1 MAKGKLKCQ
10 HCDECLGLGCIGQL
24 PGLGGVFNNQNFQ
37 LNCEGWKELY
47 RKGATTEEGPSCTGR
62 ASSALRASCTSR
74 ASSCVPL
81 SEKIDNIVI
90 RPENLRCGPVTGA
103 VENIGYEK
111 EEDFYYPY
119 LKAAADAGIGLCVG
133 DGCPDLKLQLGI
145 AAMKRLNEE
154 IGSVNGVGASVD
166 VGTQAPLGASLDV
179 GTRAP
184 LDTSVQA
191 ATSVG
196 ITTRAAFFL
205 KPYPDQRLYE
215 RLEWVKPY
223 AEYIGIDIDSYNI
236 LTMRNLVS
244 LERKSALQL
253 ENFRKRFDVPF
264 VIKGVF
270 TDEDIALVK
279 EVHPDVVYIS
289 NHGGRV
295 ETRIG
300 STADFL
306 EKHAAELKKHCQE
319 IWVDGGIRSRQDVQT
334 ALFYGADKIIFA
346 RPLIHAVFDNTADTL
361 TNFWKKFY

>member
-24 PGLGGVFNNQNFQ
+24 PGLGGVFDNRNFQ

-47 RKGATTEEGPSCTGR
+47 RKGATTEESPSCIGR
-62 ASSALRASCTSR
+62 AYSALRASSC
-74 ASSCVPL
+74 ASL

-154 IGSVNGVGASVD
+154 IASAAGAGTSVD
-166 VGTQAPLGASLDV
+166 VATRETV

-191 ATSVG
+191 ATPID

-215 RLEWVKPY
+215 RLEWIKPY

-244 LERKSALQL
+244 LERKTALQL

-334 ALFYGADKIIFA
+334 ALFYGADKVIFA

-361 TNFWKKFY
+361 ANFWKKFY